1 MVRVAVVGGFA
12 GVLAALLSA
21 DGRASLHH
29 PEDQIASVPVDSS
42 GKPEELPFDEF
53 ARRRITLRNSGDPS
67 SPLVALDPQTKE
79 PVTDPKTGQP
89 ILSDR
94 GRLDARIKLALKK
107 KGRTADES
115 DALAVD
121 WLRFGRPDEAESV
134 LQGQRRGFLPNVTL
148 AHTAMAQAQW
158 ARAYDFLDIANGE
171 RPPAKLPG
179 TSPKT
184 LEWQLQL
191 NKGPLL
197 KLVKLRL
204 AETRGPK
211 LNPEDEQPDRLF
223 DVNFVNA
230 AGQYEPGVLADS
242 EKAKLPSD
250 AIATVQQ
257 LALWLPFDARLY
269 WLLAELYAATG
280 DVKTAAKIL
289 DQCAWSLNYSN
300 RKVLMQHRELVSKA
314 AGIEPP
320 PDPDPPSPVP
330 FTMREVWWY
339 FGAVGVLALL
349 ALVRAVLRWRKA

>member
-1 MVRVAVVGGFA
+1 MVRIAVVGGFA
-12 GVLAALLSA
+12 GVLAALLTA

-53 ARRRITLRNSGDPS
+53 ARRRITLRNAGDAT
-67 SPLVALDPQTKE
+67 SPLVALDPQTRE
-79 PVTDPKTGQP
+79 PVLDKSGQP

-94 GRLDARIKLALKK
+94 GKLDARIKQAQKK

-115 DALAVD
+115 VALAVD

-148 AHTAMAQAQW
+148 AHAAMAQAQW

-191 NKGPLL
+191 NRGPLL

-204 AETRGPK
+204 AESRGPK

-230 AGQYEPGVLADS
+230 NGQFEPGVLADA
-242 EKAKLPSD
+242 EKAKLPPD

-257 LALWLPFDARLY
+257 LALWLPFDTRLY
-269 WLLAELYAATG
+269 WLLAELYSATG

-289 DQCAWSLNYSN
+289 DQFAWSLNYSN
-300 RKVLMQHRELVSKA
+300 RKVLMAHRELVAKA
-314 AGIEPP
+314 AAVEPVEI
-320 PDPDPPSPVP
+320 DPPSPVP
-330 FTMREVWWY
+330 FTMRAVWWY

-349 ALVRAVLRWRKA
+349 ALVRAVLRWRSA